1 MVGNFHMPPM
11 GYGPGSQPSE
21 EDGNEL
27 KYLQMPQDMSS
38 YVTHLP
44 EVEDTTHLQPALD
57 LLADIAAAATAV
69 GQGGENQ
76 TFDLSTLDKE
86 NRDLMAETLGEGEV
100 AMKIRSIPAIGVQE
114 SVFAG
119 VWVLG
124 GANVDAVEVGA
135 VPRAARDEAFTAKR
149 EPTGEKT
156 PRTPSVVN
164 APPLLVELEDKSR
177 AFTPETDTH
186 VVNLTLLPHT
196 EDDLAWLEQA
206 MGQGAVE
213 ILSRGYGNCR
223 VTATALPH
231 VWQVRFY
238 NSMDVLIL
246 DTYEVT
252 AMPEV
257 AIAAPE
263 DLIDSGERIVE
274 VLEAIR

>member
-11 GYGPGSQPSE
+11 GYGPGSQPPE
-21 EDGNEL
+21 EDGTEL

-44 EVEDTTHLQPALD
+44 EVDDTTHVQPALD
-57 LLADIAAAATAV
+57 LLADIAKAANAA

-76 TFDLSTLDKE
+76 RFDLSKLDKE

-100 AMKIRSIPAIGVQE
+100 AMKIRTIPAIGVQE

-124 GANVDAVEVGA
+124 GVDVDVVEVGA
-135 VPRAARDEAFTAKR
+135 VPRAALDEAFTVKR
-149 EPTGEKT
+149 APTGSTT

-164 APPLLVELEDKSR
+164 APPLLIELEDKSR
-177 AFTPETDTH
+177 AFTPEMDTH

-196 EDDLAWLEQA
+196 EDDLAWLEQS

-223 VTATALPH
+223 VSATALPH

-246 DTYEVT
+246 NTYEVT
-252 AMPEV
+252 TMPEV

-263 DLIDSGERIVE
+263 DLIDSGERIIE